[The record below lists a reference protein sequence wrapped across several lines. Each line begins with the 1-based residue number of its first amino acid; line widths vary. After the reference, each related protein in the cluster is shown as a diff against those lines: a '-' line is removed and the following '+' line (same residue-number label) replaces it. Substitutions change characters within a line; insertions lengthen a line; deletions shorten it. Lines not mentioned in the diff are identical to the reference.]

1 MMSRMFPE
9 NRIVEYI
16 ASITPRSVRS
26 PNVAPRIIA
35 RMQPMVAPSV
45 VVTRPA

>member
-1 MMSRMFPE
+1 MKMMSRMFPE

-26 PNVAPRIIA
+26 PKVAPQDDRQQA
-35 RMQPMVAPSV
+35 ADGRALG
-45 VVTRPA
+45 RA